1 MTGGVSNRS
10 LSTMQRQGSGGCV
23 SPGSGIQTTPDT
35 AGKENDIIPVVFTW
49 THGGQ
54 RVFLAGSFNGWQ
66 EKIPMVR
73 SGLEFCT
80 VQEVPRGKH
89 QYKFIVDDQW
99 RTAQDQMQT
108 HDDNGNV
115 NNVLDI
121 TNYQVYQPDPLDQPE
136 DYNDLAF
143 GQHIPDP
150 NDYTSDAPTIPLLLA
165 KSPFLAATQLPI
177 LCGASMVQPPNI
189 PLQSMSDH
197 VFLQSD
203 PSSERLSVAVTHRYD
218 QTYSTMIYI
227 TRKPSGPPQPNAGG
241 ARETCRRVNPL
252 KKAVIRRPQK

>member
-1 MTGGVSNRS
+1 
-10 LSTMQRQGSGGCV
+10 MQRQGSGGPV

-241 ARETCRRVNPL
+241 ARETCRRANPL